1 VILIPK
7 KERKVGLKDGKFYPC
22 DPHHVCVSTMADRT
36 DEKHYIEPIIYT
48 STLEEAK
55 LKIKNIISSFN
66 RTQLLKESENYMH
79 FQFTTALFRFND
91 DVEFLFNDIDKI
103 IHFRSQARM
112 GGYDWNTNRNRM
124 EKVRKLFLT

>member
-1 VILIPK
+1 MPK
-7 KERKVGLKDGKFYPC
+7 EERRVGLKNGKFYPC
-22 DPHHVCVSTMADRT
+22 DTHHVCVSTMADKT
-36 DEKHYIEPIIYT
+36 DETHYIEPIIYT

-55 LKIKNIISSFN
+55 LKIKHIISSFN
-66 RTQLLKESENYMH
+66 RTQLLEESENYMH

-91 DVEFLFNDIDKI
+91 DVEFLFNDTDKI

-124 EKVRKLFLT
+124 EKIRKLFFT